1 MIEPISNAFQ
11 SQIYPLCKYR
21 QRCIKPAAKVRKENN
36 KEYLKKKRNKYAF
49 DSFFNNFLVI
59 LTFLIIRKGFRLVK
73 IVLNSLKMI
82 CYAILSNLD

>member
-36 KEYLKKKRNKYAF
+36 KEYLKKKTK
-49 DSFFNNFLVI
+49 
-59 LTFLIIRKGFRLVK
+59 
-73 IVLNSLKMI
+73 
-82 CYAILSNLD
+82 